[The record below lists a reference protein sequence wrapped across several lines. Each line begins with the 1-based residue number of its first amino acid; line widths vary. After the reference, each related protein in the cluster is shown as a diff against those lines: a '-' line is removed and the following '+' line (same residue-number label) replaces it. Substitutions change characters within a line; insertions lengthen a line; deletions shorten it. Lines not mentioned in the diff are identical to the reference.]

1 MYTLLPTGNAAWR
14 SVESL
19 IVRASQAVGMPK
31 AGHRFM
37 AIWSACFR
45 RNPWARGSHFEATP
59 FVYGSIGRSE
69 QRQFADTA
77 KVAGLAQFKPWR
89 EVGWIFRDGGCIAI
103 ERQGPLSRAREVVG

>member
-19 IVRASQAVGMPK
+19 IGRVSQAVGMPK
-31 AGHRFM
+31 AGHPFL
-37 AIWSACFR
+37 AIWSACFG
-45 RNPWARGSHFEATP
+45 RNPWARESHFDATP
-59 FVYGSIGRSE
+59 VGYGSIGGSE
-69 QRQFADTA
+69 QRQLADAA